1 MSGPICVTLNAI
13 NIGQMPAGGG
23 ARLLAHLGKTRPDD
37 EPLPLV
43 TILDSNGMEDA
54 MWALRVVKGEDA
66 RIRRF
71 AVWCARQVQHLMTDS
86 RSVDALTVAERYA
99 DGMATDA
106 ELQAANLEAWK
117 VPDIS
122 AWTAAGSTA
131 GAAAR
136 AAVAAAQ
143 RDAAW
148 AAAGK
153 ASWEAAV
160 AARRDARSGGDAAEE
175 AAWTAARAAQ
185 AVEFRRAFG
194 GDA

>member
-1 MSGPICVTLNAI
+1 MSGPVCVTLNAI
-13 NIGQMPAGGG
+13 HVHNLPAGGG
-23 ARLLAHLGKTRPDD
+23 AKLLAYLGKAAPDD

-43 TILDSNGMEDA
+43 AILNSNGMEDA
-54 MWALRVVKGEDA
+54 LLALRVVKGEDA

-71 AVWCARQVQHLMTDS
+71 AVWCARQVQHLMTDP

-99 DGMATDA
+99 DGLATDD
-106 ELQAANLEAWK
+106 ELQAAGFAAWK
-117 VPDIS
+117 VPDAA
-122 AWTAAGSTA
+122 AWTAA

-136 AAVAAAQ
+136 AAIWVAVPL
-143 RDAAW
+143 AAW
-148 AAAGK
+148 AAAGT
-153 ASWEAAV
+153 ASWEATV

>member
-1 MSGPICVTLNAI
+1 MSGPVCTTLNAI
-13 NIGQMPAGGG
+13 KLGQMPAGGG
-23 ARLLAHLGKTRPDD
+23 AKLLAYLGKTSPDD

-43 TILDSNGMEDA
+43 AILNSNGLEDA
-54 MWALRVVKGEDA
+54 LLALRVVKGEDA

-71 AVWCARQVQHLMTDS
+71 AVWCARQVQHLMRDS
-86 RSVDALTVAERYA
+86 RSVDALDVAERYA

-122 AWTAAGSTA
+122 AWTAAG
-131 GAAAR
+131 AAAR
-136 AAVAAAQ
+136 AAATASQ

-148 AAAGK
+148 AAAG
-153 ASWEAAV
+153 AATWEATV

-185 AVEFRRAFG
+185 AMEFRRAFG